1 MTICIPIFQFGKAG
15 GYRVLSN
22 FANHFINYGHKVT
35 FITFCDT
42 IPPYFETS
50 ANIILIS
57 FWGKKVNQYKKIIKF
72 PFDYFIKRVVLK
84 YAIQNFAKEYDIVL
98 ATQSLTAFSVFKS
111 KVNAKK
117 FYYIQAYEPEM
128 YKIKGLLYKPY
139 ELVSKKS
146 YSYNLIKIVNAEL
159 YLNYKEIC
167 TDKFVWPGINL
178 DIFYPKSN
186 RYIDK
191 DNIIILGCVGRVE
204 VYKGTSL
211 VLKAFNKIVKKGYK
225 VELHI
230 AYGQELDNYEKGIK
244 ILNLNNDFEL
254 SNFYR
259 SVDIIIAP
267 GTIQLGAIHY
277 PVLESMA
284 CNTPVITTNYSRS
297 NDKNAFLIKI
307 NDVDSIIEAFEYI
320 IYNRNEVRYRSLN
333 ALENVKD
340 FEWDISASKMIKYF
354 NSSN

>member
-15 GYRVLSN
+15 GDRVLSN

-57 FWGKKVNQYKKIIKF
+57 FWGQKASQYKKIIKF
-72 PFDYFIKRVVLK
+72 PLDYFIKRFVLK
-84 YAIQNFAKEYDIVL
+84 YAIENFTKDYEIVL

-111 KVNAKK
+111 RVNAKK

-128 YKIKGLLYKPY
+128 YKIKGLLFKPY
-139 ELVSKKS
+139 EFISRKS

-159 YLNYKEIC
+159 YLNYKEIS

-178 DIFYPKSN
+178 DIFYPKPY
-186 RYIDK
+186 RYINR
-191 DNIIILGCVGRVE
+191 DNIIVLGCVGRVE

-211 VLKAFNKIVKKGYK
+211 VLKAFNKLVSKGYK

-230 AYGQELDNYEKGIK
+230 AYGQKLNNNEKGVK
-244 ILNLNNDFEL
+244 IHNLNNDFEL

-267 GTIQLGAIHY
+267 GTIQLGGIHY

-297 NDKNAFLIKI
+297 NDKNAFLVKI
-307 NDVDSIIEAFEYI
+307 NNVDSIIEAFEYI
-320 IYNRNEVRYRSLN
+320 INNRNEVRNRSLN

-340 FEWDISASKMIKYF
+340 FEWEISANKMLKYF
-354 NSSN
+354 SSLN